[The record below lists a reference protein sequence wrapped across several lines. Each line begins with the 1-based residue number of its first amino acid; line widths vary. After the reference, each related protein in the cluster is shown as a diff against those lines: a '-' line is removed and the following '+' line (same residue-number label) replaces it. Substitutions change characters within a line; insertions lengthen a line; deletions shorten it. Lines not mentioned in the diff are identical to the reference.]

1 MEEKVL
7 IKSHISKSVEF
18 VYKCI
23 IIGCAAISILCLL
36 FGIIASISGKNEWKK
51 AALED
56 AYISYGDHE
65 GEYRCDYWYSYLEH
79 SCGDYFDTADEYF
92 SHLERFDHYSY
103 MTTNRYVPFYEGS
116 GFYALH
122 WVFAVFTGIFYISWR
137 LLANYRLTITDKNVY
152 GITCFGK
159 KITLPIHMIS
169 AYATSKFLSA
179 IAITTTSGVIKFSC
193 IGNNDKIAVILQQL
207 INERQ
212 EKTSI
217 QESVVAQQNS
227 TNKLDDLM
235 KLKTLLDSNVITQEE
250 FDAKKKEILGI

>member
-7 IKSHISKSVEF
+7 IKSHTSKSIKF

-36 FGIIASISGKNEWKK
+36 LGIIASISGKNEWKK
-51 AALED
+51 ATLED
-56 AYISYGDHE
+56 AYISYGVHE
-65 GEYRCDYWYSYLEH
+65 GEYRCDYWYSYLEK
-79 SCGDYFDTADEYF
+79 SCGEYFDTADEYF
-92 SHLERFDHYSY
+92 SHLEKYNHY
-103 MTTNRYVPFYEGS
+103 RYSSDRYGAFYYG
-116 GFYALH
+116 GDFYYLH
-122 WVFAVFTGIFYISWR
+122 WVFAVFTGIFFISWR

-159 KITLPIHMIS
+159 KIALPIHMIS

-217 QESVVAQQNS
+217 QESVVEQQNS
-227 TNKLDDLM
+227 TKKLDDLM